1 MNLIKKAIGG
11 NLVEG
16 DGLPESV
23 FIDIILQRYGWTL
36 SEFHYEFDKHP
47 EYFGSLMAIMA
58 EEGKKTRAARK
69 KSEAANRKHEMDERR
84 KRLGVI

>member
-1 MNLIKKAIGG
+1 MNLIRKAIGG
-11 NLVEG
+11 KLVEG

-36 SEFHYEFDKHP
+36 SEFHYEFERHP
-47 EYFGSLMAIMA
+47 KYFGSLMAIMA
-58 EEGKKTRAARK
+58 EEGKKTRAAKQKR
-69 KSEAANRKHEMDERR
+69 ETANRKHEMDERR